1 MVPRF
6 LLVKEEVENPILRL
20 PSQKISELDIIA
32 RDEVV
37 TNALAYKTPRKK
49 IVRSLINYHLLFQN

>member
-37 TNALAYKTPRKK
+37 TNALAYKIPRKK